1 MDLSKEQLLDIKN
14 FYLNFVDKNR
24 IRLGSPWNIL
34 GIENSPCIIADEI
47 MIIGFDGIAYPCDS
61 IKYFTKLGYSRKHK
75 RKLFKGD
82 V

>member
-1 MDLSKEQLLDIKN
+1 
-14 FYLNFVDKNR
+14 
-24 IRLGSPWNIL
+24 
-34 GIENSPCIIADEI
+34 

-61 IKYFTKLGYSRKHK
+61 IKYFTKLGYSRKYK